1 MNIAQVLHDQAA
13 ARGTQLAIVDGRES
27 LTFSALNDASADA
40 AAALEDAGLRPDDRA
55 LVFCPMS
62 TALYV
67 TLIGM
72 FRLGVTAVFVD
83 PSAGTRHVA
92 ACCARLR
99 PRAFAATPRA
109 HLLRLASRAIRR
121 VPIKLAIGGGVP
133 AARPVAATPAQ
144 ARSIDRPVIQHRD
157 ASSPALITFTSGST
171 GAPKAAVRSHGLLL
185 AQHRALARE
194 LELRAGDVDLTTLP
208 MFVLANLA
216 SGVTSVIP
224 DGDLRQPAGVDPVR
238 LVQRMRRYGCT
249 RIAASP
255 ALLQRIADHLAQS
268 QQRLDISRV
277 FTGGGPVFP
286 GLLDALAAVAP
297 GAAIAAVYGST
308 EAEPIARL
316 RLTEMSDAD
325 RDRIR
330 QGRGLP
336 SGHPISSIDLRI
348 VPDTWG
354 TPRGPYSEQE
364 FDSLSLPPNRAG
376 EIVVAGAHVLGG
388 YLDAS
393 ANGETKISVGD
404 RVWHRTGDAGYL
416 DPSGRLWLLGRCG
429 ARIADE
435 QGVTYPFTV
444 EAAASG
450 IPGVRRTAFV
460 LHRRRRVLVVE
471 IDAEEANA
479 AASLER
485 HLAWARLDDI
495 RVVDRVPVD
504 RRHNAKIDYPAL
516 ETLLADS

>member
-1 MNIAQVLHDQAA
+1 
-13 ARGTQLAIVDGRES
+13 
-27 LTFSALNDASADA
+27 
-40 AAALEDAGLRPDDRA
+40 
-55 LVFCPMS
+55 
-62 TALYV
+62 
-67 TLIGM
+67 
-72 FRLGVTAVFVD
+72 
-83 PSAGTRHVA
+83 
-92 ACCARLR
+92 
-99 PRAFAATPRA
+99 
-109 HLLRLASRAIRR
+109 
-121 VPIKLAIGGGVP
+121 
-133 AARPVAATPAQ
+133 
-144 ARSIDRPVIQHRD
+144 
-157 ASSPALITFTSGST
+157 
-171 GAPKAAVRSHGLLL
+171 LLL

-460 LHRRRRVLVVE
+460 LHRRRRVLVME